1 MINLYK
7 YFFLIL
13 LFLNGCQSTK
23 DALSG
28 KKQNNADE
36 FMVEK
41 KNPLV
46 LPPEFEKLPVP
57 GTSNIST
64 PESNKFDLEKVL
76 KKDSIKKD
84 KLPEKKV
91 TSGSIEKSI
100 LDKIQK
106 N

>member
-7 YFFLIL
+7 YLFLIL

-41 KNPLV
+41 KNPLI

-57 GTSNIST
+57 GNSNIST
-64 PESNKFDLEKVL
+64 SETNKFDLEKVL

-84 KLPEKKV
+84 ELPEKKV
-91 TSGSIEKSI
+91 TNSSIEKSI

>member
-1 MINLYK
+1 MINLCK
-7 YFFLIL
+7 YSFLIL
-13 LFLNGCQSTK
+13 LLLNGCQSTK

-57 GTSNIST
+57 GNSNIST
-64 PESNKFDLEKVL
+64 SQSNKFDLEKVL
-76 KKDSIKKD
+76 KKDSNSKEE
-84 KLPEKKV
+84 LPEKKIINN
-91 TSGSIEKSI
+91 SIEKSI

>member
-64 PESNKFDLEKVL
+64 SESNKFDLEKVL